1 MVTIYHHQDQVTVA
15 HVQYIVLNVHPIIP
29 AQSVPMGG
37 MDQNV
42 NQNAEAHVK
51 IVQALQHALTVS
63 RDNMDPTVRIAAP

>member
-1 MVTIYHHQDQVTVA
+1 MVTIYRHPDQVTVA
-15 HVQYIVLNVHPIIP
+15 HVQHIVLNVPPIIL
-29 AQSVPMGG
+29 AQSVSMGG

-42 NQNAEAHVK
+42 NLNAEVHVK